1 MSISTERKNYY
12 WLFAQYVYL
21 SISGLITLKLN
32 ISHFGAE
39 QFGQWLLLIS
49 IWNFGTALDLGFST
63 AVIKFIAQ
71 YRDEAE
77 NKLNE
82 IVSTTF
88 VVFVLIG
95 ITIFVLVN
103 IFFSSF
109 YLTDEMSSQQF
120 NMFSNIFLI
129 MGAIF
134 LVRYISL
141 FFRSLFEGFSNFAF
155 SSKVNII
162 QYTLMVISVLIVTYL
177 DLGMLDLALFYLL
190 VPIIALL
197 IFIIP
202 LKRYYPQLHFNLSYF
217 NIKLLGEIFKF
228 SFSIQ
233 LTNVFSGFL
242 DPLVKYIIST
252 EANLSF
258 VSVYEIAKRITTSI
272 ANLFWTTFKT
282 ILPKTAKLKSLDQI
296 QNFILT
302 DCVKVSRFGI
312 AYSGFFFGII
322 LVLISMFIKYWF
334 HLEETVLVLI
344 ILAIPETINTFG
356 YPLYAFL
363 IGVGKASFLVFL
375 QFVNLISVGILLLL
389 SFRLLDNSNGLLGIY
404 LSVLFGN
411 SLIMLYI
418 KNRYGI
424 SIKLYFKKS
433 KIYNLALINFLLLIA
448 IVIISKA
455 IVSPIIVLSFLS
467 IISLLILHKEIYS
480 FFMLAYS
487 DFLSKS

>member
-141 FFRSLFEGFSNFAF
+141 FFRSL
-155 SSKVNII
+155 
-162 QYTLMVISVLIVTYL
+162 
-177 DLGMLDLALFYLL
+177 
-190 VPIIALL
+190 
-197 IFIIP
+197 IP
-202 LKRYYPQLHFNLSYF
+202 
-217 NIKLLGEIFKF
+217 
-228 SFSIQ
+228 
-233 LTNVFSGFL
+233 
-242 DPLVKYIIST
+242 
-252 EANLSF
+252 
-258 VSVYEIAKRITTSI
+258 
-272 ANLFWTTFKT
+272 
-282 ILPKTAKLKSLDQI
+282 SL
-296 QNFILT
+296 
-302 DCVKVSRFGI
+302 
-312 AYSGFFFGII
+312 
-322 LVLISMFIKYWF
+322 
-334 HLEETVLVLI
+334 
-344 ILAIPETINTFG
+344 
-356 YPLYAFL
+356 
-363 IGVGKASFLVFL
+363 
-375 QFVNLISVGILLLL
+375 
-389 SFRLLDNSNGLLGIY
+389 
-404 LSVLFGN
+404 
-411 SLIMLYI
+411 
-418 KNRYGI
+418 
-424 SIKLYFKKS
+424 
-433 KIYNLALINFLLLIA
+433 
-448 IVIISKA
+448 
-455 IVSPIIVLSFLS
+455 
-467 IISLLILHKEIYS
+467 
-480 FFMLAYS
+480 
-487 DFLSKS
+487 